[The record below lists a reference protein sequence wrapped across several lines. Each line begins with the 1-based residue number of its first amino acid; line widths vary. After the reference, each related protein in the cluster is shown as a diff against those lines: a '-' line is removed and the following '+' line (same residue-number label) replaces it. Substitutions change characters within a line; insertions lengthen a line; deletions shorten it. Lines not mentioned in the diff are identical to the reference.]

1 MSQRYCLVLA
11 KAPFQKGV
19 DLRWDQIWGCQMKQ
33 HLLAIDGDG
42 ARAGNQPQA

>member
-1 MSQRYCLVLA
+1 MLA

-42 ARAGNQPQA
+42 ARAGNQPEA